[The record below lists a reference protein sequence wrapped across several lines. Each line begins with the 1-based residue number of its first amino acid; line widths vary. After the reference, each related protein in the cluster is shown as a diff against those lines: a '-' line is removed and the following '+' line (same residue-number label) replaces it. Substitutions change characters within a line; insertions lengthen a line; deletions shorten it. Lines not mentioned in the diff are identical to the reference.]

1 MRRDGNGFV
10 PAVQSLDN
18 DLREEVYQP
27 IEKWHF
33 RYREVKVNEHRCNH
47 LHAYPVRVGR
57 RASA

>member
-1 MRRDGNGFV
+1 MSSVRRGLNNND

-33 RYREVKVNEHRCNH
+33 RYREVKV
-47 LHAYPVRVGR
+47 
-57 RASA
+57 